1 MYNLTASKK
10 NVKSFLLHWEQH
22 ESVSNFATHEQ
33 APYSFEERGRIAD
46 RMSVE
51 EILGV
56 NVRREDATMRRER
69 KWKEITH
76 LFNVIRQE
84 EYSKKSIE
92 NALWLY
98 GTTGKRLIHIHAYI
112 YTYIHTYIHAYI
124 YVYLLI
130 YTRKY

>member
-1 MYNLTASKK
+1 MSLTASEK

-22 ESVSNFATHEQ
+22 EAQTNFKTHET

-46 RMSVE
+46 RMSVD

-56 NVRREDATMRRER
+56 NIRREDATMRRER

-76 LFNVIRQE
+76 LFNIIRME
-84 EYSKKSIE
+84 EYNKKSIE

-98 GTTGKRLIHIHAYI
+98 GTTGERIHPHLIPPFVMIFHVFISYSLLK
-112 YTYIHTYIHAYI
+112 TYFQG
-124 YVYLLI
+124 LL
-130 YTRKY
+130 